1 MWPWVL
7 KSPTQGPLED
17 PYGLKYRIFQE
28 NIQIAKLITD
38 IIVQSC
44 KLLNAI
50 NSNITTN
57 NSMPSVV
64 SPVPSSISKLNG
76 LILDLY
82 DFKDDLHEKLLN
94 SMFYSNATLAYY
106 DKHFGDDNNTD
117 DTYDESLEFL
127 DKFIEE

>member
-1 MWPWVL
+1 
-7 KSPTQGPLED
+7 
-17 PYGLKYRIFQE
+17 
-28 NIQIAKLITD
+28 
-38 IIVQSC
+38 
-44 KLLNAI
+44 
-50 NSNITTN
+50 
-57 NSMPSVV
+57 MPSVV